1 MQTLKEQ
8 IESQLVNYY
17 GNTINMDTFIER
29 VILPHFQVSVE
40 KIEEIQDL
48 VSESQFGWDNLDCDI
63 EGATTAQQKEIDRF
77 LSETIDTII
86 EICLK

>member
-8 IESQLVNYY
+8 IESQLVLYF
-17 GNTINMDTFIER
+17 GNETTKSGFIESCLLNNFA
-29 VILPHFQVSVE
+29 VNPD
-40 KIEEIQDL
+40 KINDIYEALEIARKDWDL
-48 VSESQFGWDNLDCDI
+48 LDVDI
-63 EGATTAQQKEIDRF
+63 EGATLAQQKEIDRF